1 MVQFWI
7 WDKINNVFNQINV
20 LVIIEEIIINQEIIL
35 PLIVMIG
42 KIILSMNND
51 YFNIFFSTCSTG
63 SWQCSK
69 SACPRTCTVMGNGHI
84 DTYDGKTYT
93 LIGSCQ
99 YTLLEV

>member
-1 MVQFWI
+1 M
-7 WDKINNVFNQINV
+7 
-20 LVIIEEIIINQEIIL
+20 
-35 PLIVMIG
+35 
-42 KIILSMNND
+42 
-51 YFNIFFSTCSTG
+51 FSACSSG

-69 SACPRTCTVMGNGHI
+69 TACPRTCTVMGNGHI

>member
-1 MVQFWI
+1 
-7 WDKINNVFNQINV
+7 
-20 LVIIEEIIINQEIIL
+20 
-35 PLIVMIG
+35 MIG